1 MKEKPE
7 VDVDYNFENDKVR
20 LIISVPLESSA
31 KNIDLD
37 VNQFQVKLS
46 SANYDLSYTLSKGNR
61 VDPDSVACKFSKK

>member
-7 VDVDYNFENDKVR
+7 VDVDYNFENEKVR

-37 VNQFQVKLS
+37 VN
-46 SANYDLSYTLSKGNR
+46 
-61 VDPDSVACKFSKK
+61 